1 VTTTGRTVPAAPRA
15 AIGTVRLR
23 VDLAYDGAPYRGL
36 ARQPG
41 HLTVQGTYEEALA
54 RLLELPSGLATV
66 AAGRTDRGVHA
77 AAQVLHVDVPMA
89 ALVAFAR
96 ARRIRAATPDDTAVL
111 DRLATA
117 LDRALPPSI
126 VIHGVRRVPHD
137 FSARFTAR
145 WRAYR
150 YRLRDDVDPRAVPR
164 DPVTGRTPRG
174 VARDAPD
181 VWGLVHRLDVPAMR
195 SAGRLLLGE
204 HDFAALCRRAEGR
217 TTMRRLDELRIVRLG
232 PGPGRIDVRLRGPA
246 FCHQQVRSIVGC
258 LVDVGRGRR
267 PPEWVG
273 EVLAS
278 RDRRLAAA
286 VAPPHGLT
294 LEGVGFGPGRPASPP
309 PGAPRR
315 APAGG
320 GTHPGRG

>member
-1 VTTTGRTVPAAPRA
+1 MPAAPGA

-23 VDLAYDGAPYRGL
+23 VDLAYDGEPYRGL

-54 RLLELPSGLATV
+54 GLLGLPGRLSTV

-77 AAQVLHVDVPMA
+77 AAQVIHADVPA
-89 ALVAFAR
+89 VALASFAR
-96 ARRIRAATPDDTAVL
+96 SRRLQGNSPSDPAVL
-111 DRLATA
+111 GRLAAA

-126 VIHGVRRVPHD
+126 VVRAVRRVPDD
-137 FSARFTAR
+137 FSARFSAR
-145 WRAYR
+145 WRQYR
-150 YRLRDDVDPRAVPR
+150 YRLRDDVDPRAAPGVI
-164 DPVTGRTPRG
+164 TG
-174 VARDAPD
+174 DAAD
-181 VWGLVHRLDVPAMR
+181 VWGLVHRLDVRAMR
-195 SAGRLLLGE
+195 TAGRLVLGE
-204 HDFAALCRRAEGR
+204 HDFAAFCRRAEGR
-217 TTMRRLDELRIVRLG
+217 TTMRRLDRLSITRLG
-232 PGPGRIDVRLRGPA
+232 RGPGRIDVELRGPA

-258 LVDVGRGRR
+258 LVDVGRGRW

-309 PGAPRR
+309 RGAPRR
-315 APAGG
+315 APTGG
-320 GTHPGRG
+320 RARSGRG